1 MLIKYLY
8 GFCLAGGLFL
18 QLDAPAQEIS
28 DSLHYRQA
36 KLNIWCETIRFVYQ
50 DYGADSL
57 NENLNCRSWESFH
70 RGLEA
75 NHLQVKSFFQS
86 IEKPAIYD
94 GYTTYDAKLIKL
106 TNEISRKLK
115 SSSSR
120 IADAARLE
128 KVDSLQDH
136 LLLIAATTPEVSE
149 PGESISAPDT
159 QEDGIQNNQEAV
171 LMSSEEET
179 TLPVEEEN
187 TMEWIEIAQW
197 AFMLLLSAGL
207 ILLWVKNSK
216 LEKELNQRMKRR
228 KQEIS
233 AISRLKSNAAP
244 PPPGLENPAWLTK
257 EEVQKIIVAEIEKLR
272 QQQKLARQ
280 QQAEKTKP
288 VAKRQEQPERSQRPA
303 KQAVNSQRVHTEPVK
318 QATPREDEKPAAGIY
333 YDKLP
338 FKGGFHQS
346 QLSTQRNPDSTYSI
360 QVLSGRPDEAEFWV
374 TEDQEVQKYA
384 MQNGLSFFEEACDY
398 KQVEENPS
406 RVRNLEKGK
415 LRKNGHLWQIE
426 KKVKV
431 SFE

>member
-1 MLIKYLY
+1 MLTKYLY

-18 QLDAPAQEIS
+18 QLEAPAQGIK

-57 NENLNCRSWESFH
+57 NKNLNCRSWESFQ
-70 RGLEA
+70 RGLEP
-75 NHLQVKSFFQS
+75 NHLQVKTFFQA
-86 IEKPAIYD
+86 IEKPAIYH
-94 GYTTYDAKLIKL
+94 GYTTYDAKLQKL
-106 TNEISRKLK
+106 TNEISRRLK
-115 SSSSR
+115 SSTSR
-120 IADAARLE
+120 MTDAARLE
-128 KVDSLQDH
+128 KVDSLQEH
-136 LLLIAATTPEVSE
+136 LLLVAATTPEVSE
-149 PGESISAPDT
+149 PGESISSPEN
-159 QEDGIQNNQEAV
+159 QENRIPNNQEAV
-171 LMSSEEET
+171 VTSSEEET
-179 TLPVEEEN
+179 NLPVEEEN
-187 TMEWIEIAQW
+187 TMDWIEIAQW
-197 AFMLLLSAGL
+197 ALLLLLSAGL

-244 PPPGLENPAWLTK
+244 PPPGLEKPASLTK

-280 QQAEKTKP
+280 QQAEKAKP
-288 VAKRQEQPERSQRPA
+288 VAKRQEQPERSQPPT
-303 KQAVNSQRVHTEPVK
+303 KQAVNSQRVQTEPV
-318 QATPREDEKPAAGIY
+318 QQPTPREDEKPAAGIY

-360 QVLSGRPDEAEFWV
+360 QVLSGSPDEAEFWV

-431 SFE
+431 TFE